1 MAAWWAKAYEGLEG
15 PLGVGGGAP
24 CCAALRC
31 DAMRCD
37 AMRCEG
43 STGRAAN
50 GRLARSDSTA
60 EPQGELAKHS
70 GRGRGRGRGRAGVR
84 ACGRGAVWAEATEGR
99 GGAGAA
105 RLSCAGV
112 CGRWVRCEGAA
123 QGITAWRGR
132 RIELWLRTAGGG
144 RRARCRCRWRCR
156 CRCRRWKGAVV
167 CGTVRHQQ
175 TDLVA
180 SRCLE
185 SSVLAVRLGWLRS
198 GYECDMTRGQGS
210 GAVAVAVA
218 VAVGGARSWGRGS
231 GRINGRQRRPGKT
244 ETETETQAIRAET
257 QKRAVSSG
265 CVDVDAEA
273 LGACA

>member
-1 MAAWWAKAYEGLEG
+1 MPVEGRGGGGGRPMCCAGADAGWRGGGGIWYMAAWWAKAYEGLEG

-24 CCAALRC
+24 CCA
-31 DAMRCD
+31 

-70 GRGRGRGRGRAGVR
+70 GRGRGRGRAGGGRF
-84 ACGRGAVWAEATEGR
+84 GRKRQR

-132 RIELWLRTAGGG
+132 RIERIVSARPGRTAEKVWVEDGVLRREVHEPDLLQQPDAGRSDDAAIAELRALRRRRGG
-144 RRARCRCRWRCR
+144 
-156 CRCRRWKGAVV
+156 
-167 CGTVRHQQ
+167 
-175 TDLVA
+175 
-180 SRCLE
+180 
-185 SSVLAVRLGWLRS
+185 
-198 GYECDMTRGQGS
+198 
-210 GAVAVAVA
+210 
-218 VAVGGARSWGRGS
+218 
-231 GRINGRQRRPGKT
+231 
-244 ETETETQAIRAET
+244 
-257 QKRAVSSG
+257 
-265 CVDVDAEA
+265 
-273 LGACA
+273 

>member
-1 MAAWWAKAYEGLEG
+1 MFMPVEGRGGGGGRPMCCAGADAGWRGGGGIWYMAAWWAKAYEGLEG

-24 CCAALRC
+24 CCA
-31 DAMRCD
+31 

-70 GRGRGRGRGRAGVR
+70 GRGRGRGR
-84 ACGRGAVWAEATEGR
+84 
-99 GGAGAA
+99 
-105 RLSCAGV
+105 
-112 CGRWVRCEGAA
+112 
-123 QGITAWRGR
+123 
-132 RIELWLRTAGGG
+132 AGGG
-144 RRARCRCRWRCR
+144 RFGRKRQREALARRGCRVLACVAGGCAVKELLRASRHGAAGGSSSGCG
-156 CRCRRWKGAVV
+156 RRAAGALSLSLSLSPLGGRRGVPV
-167 CGTVRHQQ
+167 WHQQ

-210 GAVAVAVA
+210 GAVAVAV
-218 VAVGGARSWGRGS
+218 GGARSWGRGS
-231 GRINGRQRRPGKT
+231 GRINGRQRRPGRT
-244 ETETETQAIRAET
+244 ETETEARPRRSAQRHRNE
-257 QKRAVSSG
+257 Q
-265 CVDVDAEA
+265 
-273 LGACA
+273 